1 MLRDKK
7 FWIGVAISLFFL
19 YLAFRGENFAQ
30 IGDSLGKVQYW
41 ALLPAL
47 GAYFIGVWFRAVRWG
62 VLLSPL
68 RKGIHPYQLF
78 KVLVIG
84 YMGNDI
90 LPARLGDVIRVF
102 VLSRRESVTKS
113 ATLATILVERIFDGL
128 TMLGFLAVSALFV
141 TLNADL
147 TNALRVFTIVFLV
160 GLLAFVFLA
169 ASPDR
174 IATLVQLVL
183 GRSPI
188 GRVIPESLHGRALHM
203 TSAFVA

>member
-1 MLRDKK
+1 M
-7 FWIGVAISLFFL
+7 
-19 YLAFRGENFAQ
+19 
-30 IGDSLGKVQYW
+30 QYW

-47 GAYFIGVWFRAVRWG
+47 AVYFAGVWIRAVRWG

-68 RKGIHPYQLF
+68 RRGIHPYSLF

-90 LPARLGDVIRVF
+90 LPARLGDVIRVY

-128 TMLGFLAVSALFV
+128 TMIGFLAVSALFI
-141 TLNADL
+141 TLNSEMTTILRL
-147 TNALRVFTIVFLV
+147 TSALFLV
-160 GLLAFVFLA
+160 GLLVFIFLA

-174 IATLVQLVL
+174 ITT
-183 GRSPI
+183 
-188 GRVIPESLHGRALHM
+188 HGAADPGPQPDRLA
-203 TSAFVA
+203 